1 MMIYPENF
9 KEKVIEYYTK
19 KGIFDSNEDYVIFI
33 VDKIM
38 SSLNEGNKFVGEMLK
53 DDSEEQF
60 SAENI
65 VNAFNN
71 KTLLNDLLKK
81 AQMTLKAKE
90 LFEEWEQIYFNKSRD
105 VIIDRTSKTK

>member
-1 MMIYPENF
+1 MMYPENF

-19 KGIFDSNEDYVIFI
+19 KGIFDSDEFFVIYI

-38 SSLNEGNKFVGEMLK
+38 SSLNEGNGFIGEMLK
-53 DDSEEQF
+53 DDSENQF
-60 SAENI
+60 SAEDI

-71 KTLLNDLLKK
+71 ETLLSGLLKK

-90 LFEEWEQIYFNKSRD
+90 LFEEWKQIYFNKSHD